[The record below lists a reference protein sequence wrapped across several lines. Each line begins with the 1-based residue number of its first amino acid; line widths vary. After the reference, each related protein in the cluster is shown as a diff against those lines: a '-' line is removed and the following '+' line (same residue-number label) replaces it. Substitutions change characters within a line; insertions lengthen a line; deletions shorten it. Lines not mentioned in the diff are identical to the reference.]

1 MAIVNLEDRVWET
14 LQEILAETEA
24 ACIDTGCT
32 VKIFAEALGKAL
44 EKHEIEMNRQE
55 IHAFFFG
62 PQTPVAVGAH
72 NILSGRDPRRQVAK
86 EWVRRFVRENISSH
100 QAAAVVNAI
109 RAGKSIHGAAAKQC
123 GARIVADAAA
133 IGLDVGFDVIG
144 PAVNGLRN
152 GQAGGQI
159 ADDVVKNISIT
170 AAKNIIGGVVEESLG
185 KAAQKAIRKQIT
197 SQTARTLSK
206 TLSNKA
212 IYGAAAKNHASKV
225 LGSAAGGVGLSVVVV
240 ATRDAIGIVKGTTTP
255 SQLVENAAKES
266 VRSVCMTA
274 GTAVGSAFIPIPF
287 VGSGLGAMVGGF
299 VGFVMTA

>member
-32 VKIFAEALGKAL
+32 EKIFSEALGKAL

-62 PQTPVAVGAH
+62 PQTPVAAH
-72 NILSGRDPRRQVAK
+72 IRSVYSQAVTLEES
-86 EWVRRFVRENISSH
+86 FVRENISSH

-152 GQAGGQI
+152 GHAGGQI
-159 ADDVVKNISIT
+159 AEDAVKNISIT

-185 KAAQKAIRKQIT
+185 KAAQNAIRKQIT
-197 SQTARTLSK
+197 SQTARTPSK

-240 ATRDAIGIVKGTTTP
+240 ATRDAIGILEGTTTP

-274 GTAVGSAFIPIPF
+274 GTIVGSAFIPIPV

-299 VGFVMTA
+299 VGFVFTA